1 MRLLS
6 MINRLPVHRSL
17 LLAAVLTINA
27 PAATAVAGPSL
38 PSFSG
43 YADLADLAL
52 SAPVIV
58 LATIT
63 SASRLK
69 PAESPGVKT
78 GQARFYVTARVT
90 ALLKGRDGVP
100 PDVSYLADVP
110 LDAQGRPLKLRK
122 APVML
127 FAAPVP
133 GRPGELRLIAPDAQI
148 GDLPEVETRLR
159 KILTDAIARDA
170 PPVITGI
177 GNAFHVPGAVPGESE
192 TQIFLTTAD
201 QRPVS
206 LSILRR
212 PGEVP
217 HWAVALS
224 EMTDEAARPPARDT
238 LLWYRLACTLPPA
251 LPDSSTNA
259 LSPDDARAAAA
270 DYDVVM
276 AGLGGCERKRKAK

>member
-1 MRLLS
+1 MTD
-6 MINRLPVHRSL
+6 RLPTRSIL
-17 LLAAVLTINA
+17 ILAAALTIIPIA
-27 PAATAVAGPSL
+27 SPAANVPML
-38 PSFSG
+38 PSYSG

-52 SAPVIV
+52 NAPVIV

-63 SASRLK
+63 SASRLT
-69 PAESPGVKT
+69 PQESPGVAAGK
-78 GQARFYVTARVT
+78 ARFYVTAKVT
-90 ALLKGRDGVP
+90 TLLKGREGVP
-100 PDVSYLADVP
+100 PVVTYLADVP

-122 APVML
+122 APVVL
-127 FAAPVP
+127 FGATVA

-148 GDLPEVETRLR
+148 GASPESEPRVRA
-159 KILTDAIARDA
+159 ILTAAIARDA
-170 PPVITGI
+170 PPLITGI
-177 GNAFHVPGAVPGESE
+177 GSAFYVPGAVPGESE

-212 PGEVP
+212 PGEEP

-224 EMTDEAARPPARDT
+224 EMTDEAAQPPARDT

-251 LPDSSTNA
+251 LPDSSTSA

-270 DYDVVM
+270 DYSVVM

>member
-6 MINRLPVHRSL
+6 TINRLPLRSSL
-17 LLAAVLTINA
+17 LLAAVLTINS
-27 PAATAVAGPSL
+27 PGATAVTAPML
-38 PSFSG
+38 PSYAG

-69 PAESPGVKT
+69 PEESPGVKP
-78 GQARFYVTARVT
+78 GHVRFYVTARVT

-110 LDAQGRPLKLRK
+110 LDAQGRPAKLRK
-122 APVML
+122 APVIL

-133 GRPGELRLIAPDAQI
+133 GRPGELRLAAPDAQI
-148 GDLPEVETRLR
+148 GELPEVEARLR
-159 KILTDAIARDA
+159 KILLDAIAHDA
-170 PPVITGI
+170 PPRITGI
-177 GNAFHVPGAVPGESE
+177 GSAFHVPGAVPGESE

-212 PGEVP
+212 PGEEP

-224 EMTDEAARPPARDT
+224 EMTDEAALPPARDT
-238 LLWYRLACTLPPA
+238 LLWYRLACSLPAA
-251 LPDSSTNA
+251 LPDSSTA
-259 LSPDDARAAAA
+259 DLSPDDARAASA
-270 DYDVVM
+270 DYDVVI
-276 AGLGGCERKRKAK
+276 AGLGPCERRRTPN